1 MAARPAAVV
10 GTAATSHSVSKPKDR
25 LFRLVEPIRSISSSK
40 IDTLAW
46 TMIRSPPVVCGA
58 KAKKRLLRSACSSR
72 NSTSERAVSMVIWS
86 NQLGLPPVET
96 STTSGLSGSDSRLAR
111 ASAIFGEVKYWF
123 SR

>member
-1 MAARPAAVV
+1 M
-10 GTAATSHSVSKPKDR
+10 
-25 LFRLVEPIRSISSSK
+25 E
-40 IDTLAW
+40 TLAC
-46 TMIRSPPVVCGA
+46 TMIRAPSVVCGA
-58 KAKKRLLRSACSSR
+58 KAKKRLFLSACSSR

-96 STTSGLSGSDSRLAR
+96 RTTSGLSGSDSRFAS